1 MLKAF
6 CANFQTVAGRLL
18 MAGTLISIN
27 ACTQYSQP
35 YYGAETTANRTNTG
49 NVWHRIMPRL
59 KGSADAY
66 AIPLKDRDRLQ
77 RCVFFALENLNLG
90 ETCRWIS
97 PDSSARGEVKVV
109 FVYPS
114 GSKMCHVFYTNLQ
127 YRGQSQNWQDT
138 ACYSGI
144 NGDWH
149 FKSKT

>member
-1 MLKAF
+1 MLKDF
-6 CANFQTVAGRLL
+6 YVSFRTVVGKLL
-18 MAGTLISIN
+18 TAGTLISIG
-27 ACTQYSQP
+27 ACSQYSQP
-35 YYGAETTANRTNTG
+35 YYGEETTANRTGTG
-49 NVWHRIMPRL
+49 NIWHRIMDTR
-59 KGSADAY
+59 ADAY
-66 AIPLKDRDRLQ
+66 NIPVKDRDRHQ
-77 RCVFFALENLNLG
+77 RCVFFALDNLNLG
-90 ETCRWIS
+90 EKCTWSS